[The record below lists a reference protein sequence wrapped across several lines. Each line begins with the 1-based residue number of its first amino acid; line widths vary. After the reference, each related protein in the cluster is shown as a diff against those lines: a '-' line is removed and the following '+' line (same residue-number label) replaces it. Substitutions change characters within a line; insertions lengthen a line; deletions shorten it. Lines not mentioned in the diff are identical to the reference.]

1 MLSKK
6 NLIWSKGFLKNDYN
20 NAGTEYIRDEVTII
34 NLIKN
39 SKDIIFIKTGS
50 FDYIKDLE
58 YFSKNL
64 KYLKHPCILVT
75 SDGDK
80 LMPSSYSNLIIYKIL
95 NHKYI
100 TKWYTQNYDKSII
113 HPKLKHYPIGFD
125 LHTSKWLINNS
136 ISKKIKFMIK
146 ERTSNPTNTRI
157 KHKIF
162 SDTHNSRSHPVR
174 TDIFNIIKDNP
185 LFDLLEGSKSFT
197 FITKKYNKYNFVIS
211 PRGNGLDCHRTWEL
225 FLAGVIVITFSSSL
239 DDMFIKNE
247 LPVVILKNIDE
258 LKTIN
263 IKKLND
269 WYEKH
274 NKNTNIDVIFPKLTY
289 KYWIKA

>member
-6 NLIWSKGFLKNDYN
+6 NIIWPHGFLYN
-20 NAGTEYIRDEVTII
+20 NYNDTGADENRSEDCVI

-39 SKDIIFIKTGS
+39 SKHIIFLKMGS
-50 FDYIKDLE
+50 FDHVKDLE
-58 YFSKNL
+58 YFAKNL
-64 KYLKHPCILVT
+64 KYLKQPCILVT
-75 SDGDK
+75 TDGDK
-80 LMPSSYSNLIIYKIL
+80 SMPSSYSKIISNKIL

-113 HPKLKHYPIGFD
+113 HHKLNHYPIGFD
-125 LHTSKWLINNS
+125 LHTPRWLINNS
-136 ISKKIKFMIK
+136 KSQKIKFMIK
-146 ERTSNPTNTRI
+146 ERKSNPTSTRI
-157 KHKIF
+157 KNKIF

-185 LFDLLEGSKSFT
+185 LFDLSKGSKSFS
-197 FITKKYNKYNFVIS
+197 FITKQYNKYNFVIS

-239 DDMFIKNE
+239 DDMYIKNE
-247 LPVVILKNIDE
+247 LPVVILKNINE

-263 IKKLND
+263 AKMLNT

-274 NKNTNIDVIFPKLTY
+274 KKNTSIDVIFPKLTY
-289 KYWIKA
+289 KYWLKS